1 VGKVETQRG
10 AGENVSWGS
19 TIPFPTGPLDSR
31 ATGGWLDAVVLRHV
45 DYVVAQ
51 LDKFLRFACFY
62 NHLLSPVTMFQTVY
76 LRTPSLRG

>member
-1 VGKVETQRG
+1 MGKERQRG

-19 TIPFPTGPLDSR
+19 TIPFPTGRLDSR